1 MNEKNIR
8 LIALDLDGTVLHTD
22 HTVSKENERAIK
34 QAIENDVEVIFATGR
49 HYSTCVDYARTLGV
63 KYLITVNGGEIWT
76 TDGELLDRNP
86 LPQQA
91 LDKFKKIHHTYS
103 PWTWLVSTDKVWRNE
118 HPSDYDAHTWLKYG
132 FDITEDKVRE
142 SIIEELAVETDIEVT
157 NSSPTNLEVNAVGI
171 NKARAIEKLCVKLD
185 INMKHVMAMG
195 DSMNDI
201 KMIEE
206 AGFGVA
212 MENAQDEVKKVA
224 DWVTTHHTK
233 HGVAQAINKWVIE

>member
-1 MNEKNIR
+1 MNKKDIR

-22 HTVSKENERAIK
+22 LTVSIENERAIK
-34 QAIENDVEVIFATGR
+34 QAIKNGVEVIFATGR
-49 HYSTCVDYARTLGV
+49 HYSTCVDYARALGV

-86 LPQQA
+86 LLPEA
-91 LDKFKKIHHTYS
+91 LNKFKQIHQTYN
-103 PWTWLVSTDKVWRNE
+103 PWTWLVSTEKVWRNE

-132 FDITEDKVRE
+132 FDITEDEVRKK
-142 SIIEELAVETDIEVT
+142 IIDELAGETDIEVT

-171 NKARAIEKLCVKLD
+171 NKARAIEKLCEKLD
-185 INMKHVMAMG
+185 IKMNQVMTMG
-195 DSMNDI
+195 DSLNDI

-206 AGFGVA
+206 SGFGVA

-233 HGVAQAINKWVIE
+233 DGVAEAINKWVVE